1 MAFFM
6 RAHKAQE
13 TLMRTFHESAG
24 GGARIIRPAEA
35 AEMSPEAS

>member
-6 RAHKAQE
+6 RANKLPE

-24 GGARIIRPAEA
+24 GAGAGIIRLAEA
-35 AEMSPEAS
+35 AEMSP